1 MNALPDRY
9 ASDALVLRHPSDGRT
24 LAQRLTKRY
33 AARITGAFVV
43 PGREGSFA
51 PLPDDLPPALA
62 QALRSRGIDQLY
74 SHQAEAWAA
83 TYSWM
88 VRRLAQWRVSA
99 ECFFTDQNQCACSR
113 PAAYIKSTAWFCRSS
128 AAASSSSGAP

>member
-9 ASDALVLRHPSDGRT
+9 ASDDLVLRHPGDGRT

-51 PLPDDLPPALA
+51 PLPEDL
-62 QALRSRGIDQLY
+62 
-74 SHQAEAWAA
+74 H
-83 TYSWM
+83 TYM
-88 VRRLAQWRVSA
+88 
-99 ECFFTDQNQCACSR
+99 
-113 PAAYIKSTAWFCRSS
+113 
-128 AAASSSSGAP
+128 